1 MLSADFGVFEHVVQA
16 NSQLNRKAR
25 ENDPKWKARQH
36 DPQRKSLEQDLKKKA
51 RGVRTDKYFVCRQGK
66 YYSAK
71 MVEAEEAAEAE
82 DPNLL

>member
-1 MLSADFGVFEHVVQA
+1 MVGMEQSELEERLIEYMRVKHSEETLTFGDLFTNTTFRA
-16 NSQLNRKAR
+16 Y
-25 ENDPKWKARQH
+25 
-36 DPQRKSLEQDLKKKA
+36 LKKKA

-71 MVEAEEAAEAE
+71 MVEAEEAE